1 MNKDQ
6 ENKKVNPIIKDDN
19 VIDIESKLNNKNNTT
34 EIEDLYNVL
43 ENDKQY
49 ILRLINER
57 DWWINRCAELEK
69 YLVQFT
75 TIGLNNAG
83 NYNQI
88 CAQDYKI
95 LEFFKQAMKEL
106 KSQSDDNKYLDIINE
121 QDDRLVE
128 LNQKIID
135 NKDKIIEDKDK
146 RINEKDKIIESKD
159 KEINRL
165 RKLVNKLI
173 GVDDDE

>member
-6 ENKKVNPIIKDDN
+6 ENKKVNMIMKDDN

-57 DWWINRCAELEK
+57 DWWMNRCAELEK

-88 CAQDYKI
+88 CAQNYKI
-95 LEFFKQAMKEL
+95 LEFFKQAMNEL
-106 KSQSDDNKYLDIINE
+106 KSQSDDDKYLDIIDQSNKE
-121 QDDRLVE
+121 
-128 LNQKIID
+128 
-135 NKDKIIEDKDK
+135 NKDIKEKIIEEKDK

-159 KEINRL
+159 KEIYHL
-165 RKLVNKLI
+165 RKVVNKLI
-173 GVDDDE
+173 GVVDDE

>member
-6 ENKKVNPIIKDDN
+6 ENKKVDMIIKDDN

-57 DWWINRCAELEK
+57 DWWMNRCAELEK

-75 TIGLNNAG
+75 TIGLNNVG

-106 KSQSDDNKYLDIINE
+106 KSQSDDDKYLDIIDQSNKE
-121 QDDRLVE
+121 
-128 LNQKIID
+128 
-135 NKDKIIEDKDK
+135 NKDIKEKIIEEKDK

-159 KEINRL
+159 KEICHL
-165 RKLVNKLI
+165 RKVVNKLI

>member
-57 DWWINRCAELEK
+57 DWWMNRCAELEK

-75 TIGLNNAG
+75 NIGLNNVG

-106 KSQSDDNKYLDIINE
+106 KSQSDDDKYLDIIDQSNKE
-121 QDDRLVE
+121 
-128 LNQKIID
+128 
-135 NKDKIIEDKDK
+135 NKDIKEKIIEEKDK

-159 KEINRL
+159 KEIYHL
-165 RKLVNKLI
+165 RKVVNKLI
-173 GVDDDE
+173 GVDDNE